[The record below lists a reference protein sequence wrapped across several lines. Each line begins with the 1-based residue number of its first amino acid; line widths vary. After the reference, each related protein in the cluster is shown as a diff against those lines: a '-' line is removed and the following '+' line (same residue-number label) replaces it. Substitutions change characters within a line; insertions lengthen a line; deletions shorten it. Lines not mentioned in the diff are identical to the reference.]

1 MTSVATATTAA
12 GPDHAQPVDKNRLLM
27 YLFVGSEAFFFLALI
42 IAFVHYSREGGKL
55 AAEAHYLDLAKTSVF
70 SVFLIASS
78 FTMMIAE
85 ARLRR
90 RRRGSALTWLAVTI
104 GLGAVFLVGQGL
116 EYARL
121 VHLDITV
128 SRDVFG
134 SAFFTL
140 TGFHG
145 FHVVIGLLVL
155 SIIFALVASRR
166 FHRIESSALESAAI
180 YWHFVDVVW
189 IFVFTVVY
197 LGAYI

>member
-1 MTSVATATTAA
+1 LEVTTAA
-12 GPDHAQPVDKNRLLM
+12 GPTSPARREPIDKNRLLM

-55 AAEAHYLDLAKTSVF
+55 VAEARYLDLAKTSVY
-70 SVFLIASS
+70 SALLIASS
-78 FTMMIAE
+78 FTLMIAE

-90 RRRGSALTWLAVTI
+90 ERRRSALSWLASTI
-104 GLGAVFLVGQGL
+104 VLGAVFLVGQGL

-121 VHLDITV
+121 VHLDVTV

-145 FHVVIGLLVL
+145 FHVIVGLVVL
-155 SIIFALVASRR
+155 GTISGLVASRR
-166 FHRIESSALESAAI
+166 FRRIERSAFESAAI

-189 IFVFTVVY
+189 IVVFTVVY
-197 LGAYI
+197 LGAYL